1 MLVKITLTLVVVT
14 IALSIIGALY
24 ISSLDNVEY
33 LRFDDKKYTK
43 RERNFFQIL
52 SVISMAAF
60 VMVFATIISLIF
72 KYLQNTF

>member
-72 KYLQNTF
+72 KYL

>member
-24 ISSLDNVEY
+24 IGSLDNVEY

-52 SVISMAAF
+52 SVISMTAF
-60 VMVFATIISLIF
+60 VMVFVTIISLIF
-72 KYLQNTF
+72 KYL

>member
-43 RERNFFQIL
+43 CERNFFQIL

-72 KYLQNTF
+72 KCL

>member
-1 MLVKITLTLVVVT
+1 MLIKITLTLVVVT

-52 SVISMAAF
+52 SVISMTAF
-60 VMVFATIISLIF
+60 VMVFVTIISLIF
-72 KYLQNTF
+72 KYL

>member
-1 MLVKITLTLVVVT
+1 MLIKITLTLVVAA
-14 IALSIIGALY
+14 IALSTIGALY

-52 SVISMAAF
+52 SVISMTAF
-60 VMVFATIISLIF
+60 VMVFVTIISLIF
-72 KYLQNTF
+72 KYL